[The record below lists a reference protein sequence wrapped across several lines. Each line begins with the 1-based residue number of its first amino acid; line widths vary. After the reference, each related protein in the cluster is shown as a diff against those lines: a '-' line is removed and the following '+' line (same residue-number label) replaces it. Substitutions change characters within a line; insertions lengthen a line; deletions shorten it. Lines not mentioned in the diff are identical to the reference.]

1 VTEIPGYEIITEL
14 SASPTSAIYRGY
26 RQRDRQ
32 PVILKVLQKEHP
44 ASEEI
49 ARYQHEYQILK
60 NLDLEGVIRAY
71 DLQKHQNSLVLVLED
86 FGGESLRN
94 FLGDRKLEMK
104 EFLLTSLQI
113 VECLVQLHRQNIIH
127 KNINPDNIVVNP
139 QTGKLKLIDFGL
151 AAQLNSQILKIEN
164 PHVLEGTI
172 AYISPEQTGKINRFL
187 DCRTDFYSLGV
198 TLYEM
203 LTQRLPFKTTNI
215 TELIHCH
222 IAKSPLSPYQI
233 NPLIPQPVSDL
244 VMKLLEKSVEDRYKS
259 AWGIKADLV
268 ICLMQLEANDEIE
281 CLVPGEHDISDKF
294 QISQKL
300 YGRDREIEILLAAF
314 NRVREGKSEMFL
326 VTGNPGVGKS
336 ALVEKIY
343 KPVKQKKG
351 YFIRGRSDKLKA
363 NIPYVSIIQAFQNLI
378 LQLLAESESQIAN
391 WQKQLLTALGNN
403 AQVIIDL
410 IPELELLIGKQPAVA
425 ELASTEL
432 QNRFYLVWKNFINV
446 FTKAEHPLVI
456 FLDNL
461 QWIDPASIHLI
472 QSLILAADSEYLLF
486 IGAYRDGEMSANLPL
501 MLALEKIKN
510 HYLNSSKNSSRNIN
524 QIALSNLQLLDISHL
539 IADTLSCDFKRAKN
553 LADLIIAQ
561 TKGNA
566 LFTNKLLTQLHTDKL
581 LEFNFDSYIWQWN
594 IETIKSSAIVN
605 FNSATELIVK
615 KVNQLSEPAQRTI
628 KLAACLGKQFDL
640 NTISTVANRDDGEIA
655 GDLWQ
660 GIELGLIIRL
670 ENSYTV
676 ANLLIKETAH
686 LLTETVGDRLDNQEL
701 KQNYLYKFS
710 YNLVQQTIYDLISP
724 SQKST
729 IHQHIGKSLWQKNP
743 HHQLFEIVNQ
753 LNLSIEL
760 STISPDRHELA
771 RINLAAGKRAKTLV
785 AREAAFNYL
794 QMGVNLLSGD
804 SWEQQYNLTLE
815 LYIEAAETASIKGDF
830 EQMEELTNIALS
842 KAQTL
847 LEKVKIYEIKIQS
860 YILQQKKSTAIQTA
874 LEVLN
879 LLGIKISQNP
889 TNLNI
894 FLGWLETKLALHNK
908 QTDDLLNLPEMSAP
922 NQLAAMRIMYSVC
935 ILADSTTNKLC
946 LLLQLKMIAL
956 SIKYGNT
963 GISAFA
969 YANYGVMLCES
980 WNKVELGYQ
989 FGKLAL
995 ILLDDFN
1002 IKELK
1007 NRVFFVVN
1015 TRIKPWRQHFHKSLN
1030 FFLKA
1035 YRQGIK
1041 SLDFE
1046 AAVYAIFSYFYSAY
1060 YIGEELGYLEQEIS
1074 KYNQALIKLEQETII
1089 DLNKLYQQVTLN
1101 LMDRGEHRWQLVGKG
1116 VNEEKMLLHYQET
1129 NNRVAIYHLYFNRL
1143 ILSYLFEEY
1152 DRAVEAAALAEK
1164 YLDSVAGTIVFYGF
1178 FFYASLAQLA
1188 GCNHG
1193 QNNYQKS
1200 AIAQVKLNQ
1209 QKLKIWAENSPIN
1222 YLHKFYLV
1230 EAELS
1235 SILDQSAKAI
1245 DYYDRAI
1252 ELAKEHKYIH
1262 EAALANELAAKFY
1275 LAKGNARL
1283 AQPYLLNARYC
1294 YYRWGAIAKV
1304 NQLEDKY
1311 PQLLESKF
1319 FRNK

>member
-1 VTEIPGYEIITEL
+1 MTEIPGYEIITKL
-14 SASPTSAIYRGY
+14 SESAISAIYRGY
-26 RQRDRQ
+26 RQSDRQ
-32 PVILKVLQKEHP
+32 PVILKVLQQEHP

-71 DLQKHQNSLVLVLED
+71 DLQKHQNFRVLVLED

-127 KNINPDNIVVNP
+127 KNINPDNIVLNP
-139 QTGKLKLIDFGL
+139 QTGKLKLIDFGV
-151 AAQLNSQILKIEN
+151 AIQLNSQILKVEN
-164 PHVLEGTI
+164 SHILEGTL

-187 DCRTDFYSLGV
+187 DYRTDFYSLGV

-203 LTQRLPFKTTNI
+203 LAQKLPFKTTNI

-222 IAKSPLSPYQI
+222 IAKSPLSPYQV

-244 VMKLLEKSVEDRYKS
+244 VMKLLEKNVEDRYKS

-300 YGRDREIEILLAAF
+300 YGREREIEILLAGF

-326 VTGNPGVGKS
+326 VTGASGVGKS
-336 ALVEKIY
+336 ALVEKLY

-351 YFIRGRSDKLKA
+351 YFIRGISDKLKTK
-363 NIPYVSIIQAFQNLI
+363 IPYGSIIQAFQNLI

-403 AQVIIDL
+403 AQIIIDL
-410 IPELELLIGKQPAVA
+410 IPELELLIGQQPAVA
-425 ELASTEL
+425 ELPPTEL
-432 QNRFYLVWKNFINV
+432 QNRFYLVWKNFIHV
-446 FTKAEHPLVI
+446 FTKSEHPLVI

-461 QWIDPASIHLI
+461 QWIDPASIHLM
-472 QSLILAADSEYLLF
+472 QSLILADDSKYLLF
-486 IGAYRDGEMSANLPL
+486 IGAYRDSEINANIPL

-510 HYLNSSKNSSRNIN
+510 HYFNSSKNSSRNIN
-524 QIALSNLQLLDISHL
+524 QIAISNLQLLDISHL

-553 LADLIIAQ
+553 LAELIIAQ

-566 LFTNKLLTQLHTDKL
+566 LFTKKLLTQIHADKL

-594 IETIKSSAIVN
+594 LETIKSSAIVN
-605 FNSATELIVK
+605 FNSAAELIVK
-615 KVNQLSEPAQRTI
+615 KVNQLSEPAQKTI

-640 NTISTVANRDDGEIA
+640 NTISTVANGDIA
-655 GDLWQ
+655 ADLWQ

-676 ANLLIKETAH
+676 ANLLIKETAN
-686 LLTETVGDRLDNQEL
+686 LSTGIIGDRLDNQEL
-701 KQNYLYKFS
+701 KQNYIYKFS
-710 YNLVQQTIYDLISP
+710 HNLVQQTIYGLISV

-729 IHQHIGKSLWQKNP
+729 LHQHIGKSLWQKNP
-743 HHQLFEIVNQ
+743 HDQLFEVVNQ

-760 STISPDRHELA
+760 STTSLDRHELA
-771 RINLAAGKRAKTLV
+771 RINLAAGQKAKTLV
-785 AREAAFNYL
+785 AKEAAFNYF
-794 QMGVNLLSGD
+794 QIGVNLLTAD
-804 SWEQQYNLTLE
+804 SWQQHYNLTLE
-815 LYIEAAETASIKGDF
+815 LYIEAAESIKGDF
-830 EQMEELTNIALS
+830 QQMEELTNIALS

-847 LEKVKIYEIKIQS
+847 LEKVKIYEIRIQS
-860 YILQQKKSTAIQTA
+860 YIQQHQKSTAIETA

-879 LLGIKISQNP
+879 LLGINLSQHP
-889 TNLNI
+889 TNLDI

-908 QTDDLLNLPEMSAP
+908 PTDDLLNLPEMSAP
-922 NQLAAMRIMYSVC
+922 NRLAAMRIMYTAC
-935 ILADSTTNKLC
+935 ILADRTATKLF

-980 WNKVELGYQ
+980 WNKVEQGYQ

-995 ILLDDFN
+995 ILLDNFN

-1046 AAVYAIFSYFYSAY
+1046 AAVYAIFSYFYLAY

-1089 DLNKLYQQVTLN
+1089 DLNKLYQQVILN
-1101 LMDRGEHRWQLVGKG
+1101 LMDRGEYRWQLVGKDI
-1116 VNEEKMLLHYQET
+1116 NEQTMLLQYQQA
-1129 NNRVAIYHLYFNRL
+1129 NNGVAIYHLYFNKL

-1152 DRAVEAAALAEK
+1152 DRAVEAAVSAEK

-1178 FFYASLAQLA
+1178 FFYSSLAQLA
-1188 GCNHG
+1188 GCDRG

-1235 SILDQSAKAI
+1235 SLLDQNAKAI

-1319 FRNK
+1319 FRNT

>member
-1 VTEIPGYEIITEL
+1 MTEIPGYEIITEL

-44 ASEEI
+44 TSEEI
-49 ARYQHEYQILK
+49 ARHQHEYQILK

-94 FLGDRKLEMK
+94 FWGDRKLEMK

-113 VECLVQLHRQNIIH
+113 VESLAQLHRQNIIH

-151 AAQLNSQILKIEN
+151 AAQLNSHILKIEN
-164 PHVLEGTI
+164 PHVLEGTV

-222 IAKSPLSPYQI
+222 IAKSPLSPDQI

-244 VMKLLEKSVEDRYKS
+244 VMKLLEKNIEDRYKS

-363 NIPYVSIIQAFQNLI
+363 NIPYLAIIQAFQNLI

-391 WQKQLLTALGNN
+391 WQKQLLAALGNN

-410 IPELELLIGKQPAVA
+410 IPELELLIGKQPVVA
-425 ELASTEL
+425 ELAPTEL
-432 QNRFYLVWKNFINV
+432 QHRFYLVWKNFIQV
-446 FTKAEHPLVI
+446 FTKPEHPLVI

-472 QSLILAADSEYLLF
+472 QALILADSKYLLF
-486 IGAYRDGEMSANLPL
+486 IGAYQDGEMNANLPL
-501 MLALEKIKN
+501 ILALEKIKN
-510 HYLNSSKNSSRNIN
+510 YYFNSRKNSSRNIN
-524 QIALSNLQLLDISHL
+524 QIAISNLQILDISHL

-553 LADLIIAQ
+553 LAELIIDR

-566 LFTNKLLTQLHTDKL
+566 LFTNKLLTEIHTDKL
-581 LEFNFDSYIWQWN
+581 LEFNFDSYVWQWN

-605 FNSATELIVK
+605 FNSAAELIVK
-615 KVNQLSEPAQRTI
+615 KVNQLSESAQRTI

-640 NTISTVANRDDGEIA
+640 NTVLTIASRDDEEIA
-655 GDLWQ
+655 AELWQ

-670 ENSYTV
+670 GNSYTV
-676 ANLLIKETAH
+676 NSLVKETAD
-686 LLTETVGDRLDNQEL
+686 LPTETVGDRSDNQEI
-701 KQNYLYKFS
+701 KPNYIYKFS
-710 YNLVQQTIYDLISP
+710 HNLVQQTIYDLIP
-724 SQKST
+724 LTQKSG
-729 IHQHIGKSLWQKNP
+729 IHQQIGKLLWQKNP
-743 HHQLFEIVNQ
+743 HDQLFEIVNQ

-760 STISPDRHELA
+760 STTSPDRHELA
-771 RINLAAGKRAKTLV
+771 RINLAAGKKAKNLV
-785 AREAAFNYL
+785 AREAAFKYL
-794 QMGVNLLSGD
+794 QTGVNLLSSD
-804 SWEQQYNLTLE
+804 SWQQHYNLTLE
-815 LYIEAAETASIKGDF
+815 LYIEAAETASIKDDF

-847 LEKVKIYEIKIQS
+847 LEKVKIYEIRIQS
-860 YILQQKKSTAIQTA
+860 YIQQHQKSTAIATA

-879 LLGIKISQNP
+879 LLGIKLSQHP
-889 TNLNI
+889 TNLDI

-908 QTDDLLNLPEMSAP
+908 QTDDLLNLPKMSAP

-946 LLLQLKMIAL
+946 LLLQLKMIVL
-956 SIKYGNT
+956 SVKYGNT

-969 YANYGVMLCES
+969 YANYGVILCES

-995 ILLDDFN
+995 ILLDDFHT
-1002 IKELK
+1002 KELK

-1035 YRQGIK
+1035 YRQEIK
-1041 SLDFE
+1041 SLNFE

-1060 YIGEELGYLEQEIS
+1060 YIGEELGYLEQEIA
-1074 KYNQALIKLEQETII
+1074 KYNETISKFEQETII
-1089 DLNKLYQQVTLN
+1089 ELNRLYQQVTLN
-1101 LMDRGEHRWQLVGKG
+1101 LMDKGKYRWQLVGKG
-1116 VNEEKMLLHYQET
+1116 VNEQTMLLHYQET
-1129 NNRVAIYHLYFNRL
+1129 NNRVAIYHLYFNKL
-1143 ILSYLFEEY
+1143 ILSYLFEEC
-1152 DRAVEAAALAEK
+1152 DRALEAAISAKK

-1178 FFYASLAQLA
+1178 FFYGSLAQLA
-1188 GCNHG
+1188 GCDRG

-1200 AIAQVKLNQ
+1200 AIAQVKLSQ
-1209 QKLKIWAENSPIN
+1209 QKLKIWAEKSPIN

-1235 SILDQSAKAI
+1235 SILNQNAKAI

-1319 FRNK
+1319 FQNK